1 MLANLKLAGAAFLDI
16 RERLYAYL
24 LAVVRDRSLAEDLFQ
39 EVYVALADALERGEV
54 IADLEAWCRGVGRN
68 LALKHWREQRTSK
81 TVPGDRLLDL
91 IDRAF
96 DEGDERLERIGLMKD
111 ALSGCRAQLQ
121 APARELLE
129 LRYQRDLPI
138 ADISAATRR
147 TPRGVIT
154 ALARIRDQL
163 LDCIGR
169 RLAEAQP

>member
-24 LAVVRDRSLAEDLFQ
+24 LAVVRDRALAEDLFQ
-39 EVYVALADALERGEV
+39 EIYVALADALERGET
-54 IADLEAWCRGVGRN
+54 IDNLEAWCRGVGRN

-96 DEGDERLERIGLMKD
+96 DEGGDQLERIGLMKN
-111 ALSGCRAQLQ
+111 ALTGCRALLPE
-121 APARELLE
+121 PAQDLLD

-138 ADISAATRR
+138 ADISQATRR

-163 LDCIGR
+163 LECIGK